1 MVTRIMI
8 YTSKI
13 AIARKEVVYMYTVIS
28 FIFGII
34 IGFVLVK
41 KINTKDPIGTL
52 RIDDSDPDSPP
63 YLFLEIDNGNM
74 HKIQEDKYVLLRVD
88 ASQK

>member
-1 MVTRIMI
+1 
-8 YTSKI
+8 
-13 AIARKEVVYMYTVIS
+13 MYVIIS

-41 KINTKDPIGTL
+41 KINTKNPIGTL
-52 RIDDSDPDSPP
+52 RIDDSDLDSPP

-88 ASQK
+88 TSQK